1 MKAAFP
7 GAALAPRDSVVS
19 WVVWKCKRSHQGWT
33 KSCVVAAVCVFPRFS
48 AMVWPLEKGWLCHG
62 VSKSRTCSGLWEAA
76 PQLAGGC
83 GTARPG
89 SVLVGAHQASPE
101 PWAGQQRTS
110 LDGEALGK
118 PLPNEN

>member
-1 MKAAFP
+1 MERLRGCGVKAAFP

-19 WVVWKCKRSHQGWT
+19 WVVWKCKRNHQGWT

-48 AMVWPLEKGWLCHG
+48 AMVWPLEKGWLCPG
-62 VSKSRTCSGLWEAA
+62 VSKSRMRSGLWEAA

-83 GTARPG
+83 GTAGPG

-101 PWAGQQRTS
+101 PWAGWQ
-110 LDGEALGK
+110 
-118 PLPNEN
+118 